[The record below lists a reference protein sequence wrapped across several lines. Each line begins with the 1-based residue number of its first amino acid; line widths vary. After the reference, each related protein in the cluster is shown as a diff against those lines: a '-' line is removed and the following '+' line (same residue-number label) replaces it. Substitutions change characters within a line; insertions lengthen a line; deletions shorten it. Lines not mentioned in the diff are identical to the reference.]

1 MIVDDVEILQVTLH
15 FYGVPPEAGLAK
27 VTWKKCFDRSENRS
41 LSMNLA
47 FQNDYKQKKD
57 LKLLVA
63 WKVGAMANVITL
75 IRIPL
80 LFVYVGFILTGRP
93 VVIFLCVPF
102 IVGIMLLDMLDGMVA
117 RRFNQTSL
125 LGSALDIAVDR
136 SLEIILWVVF
146 SSLGLIPLVIPII
159 VIARGTL
166 TDAVRCVGTCHGEAA
181 FAQLR
186 HPVNRFLVA
195 SRFMRDLYGAVKGT
209 AFAVL
214 TLDFGY
220 QTLQHAW
227 SENIH
232 SLALGISWMTILL
245 TIIRGI
251 PVLAEEISF
260 LGKTNAPNLGK
271 PSS

>member
-1 MIVDDVEILQVTLH
+1 
-15 FYGVPPEAGLAK
+15 
-27 VTWKKCFDRSENRS
+27 
-41 LSMNLA
+41 
-47 FQNDYKQKKD
+47 
-57 LKLLVA
+57 
-63 WKVGAMANVITL
+63 MANAITL

-80 LFVYVGFILTGRP
+80 LFVYVGLLNTGRP

-102 IVGIMLLDMLDGMVA
+102 IIGIMLLDMLDGMVA
-117 RRFNQTSL
+117 RRLNQTSL

-146 SSLGLIPLVIPII
+146 AFLGLIPLIIPIV

-181 FAQLR
+181 FAQLK

-195 SRFMRDLYGAVKGT
+195 SRFMRDLYGVVKGT

-214 TLDFGY
+214 TLDFGCKA
-220 QTLQHAW
+220 LQHAW
-227 SENIH
+227 SENLH
-232 SLALGISWMTILL
+232 SLALAISWLTILL

-251 PVLAEEISF
+251 PVLVEEIGF
-260 LGKTNAPNLGK
+260 LEKTNTPNLGK